1 VRPAQAFDYTQ
12 LSSDLGDIYC
22 CGALL
27 ATSGAVKRCTQIG
40 ITLLAALLSSL
51 ARAEAANGTLAVT
64 ASVQTSVALVTE
76 SDGSQRIVIANATDP
91 RDNVSRVE
99 PPKQYPVNGQPE
111 SKTSSQRRK
120 K

>member
-1 VRPAQAFDYTQ
+1 VA
-12 LSSDLGDIYC
+12 C
-22 CGALL
+22 CLQHQVI
-27 ATSGAVKRCTQIG
+27 VKRRTQIG

-76 SDGSQRIVIANATDP
+76 PDGSQRIVIANATDP

-99 PPKQYPVNGQPE
+99 PAKQYPVNGQPK
-111 SKTSSQRRK
+111 SKTSSQQRRK
-120 K
+120 

>member
-1 VRPAQAFDYTQ
+1 VFAAMAYRLQHQ
-12 LSSDLGDIYC
+12 MI
-22 CGALL
+22 
-27 ATSGAVKRCTQIG
+27 VKRRTKIG

-76 SDGSQRIVIANATDP
+76 SDGSQRIVIANAADP
-91 RDNVSRVE
+91 RDNVSHIERA
-99 PPKQYPVNGQPE
+99 KQYPVNGQPK